1 VNLNVLSALQY
12 LAKNAASTPVV
23 SHFKSVL
30 GQHSQELL
38 LRYSNAVQVA
48 AAVVGQ
54 VAVTIYFWG
63 QVEGKAVKMK
73 AFVVA
78 SQYLLLKDASHSMP
92 NAGQHWQLSL
102 RISKLAQF
110 VVH

>member
-1 VNLNVLSALQY
+1 
-12 LAKNAASTPVV
+12 V
-23 SHFKSVL
+23 SHFKEVL

-38 LRYSNAVQVA
+38 LRSSNVAQVA
-48 AAVVGQ
+48 AAVAGQ

-63 QVEGKAVKMK
+63 QVEGKAVNLK
-73 AFVVA
+73 ALLA
-78 SQYLLLKDASHSMP
+78 SQYLSAKDASHSMP

>member
-1 VNLNVLSALQY
+1 M
-12 LAKNAASTPVV
+12 
-23 SHFKSVL
+23 

-38 LRYSNAVQVA
+38 LSSSNAAVQVA
-48 AAVVGQ
+48 VAGQ

-73 AFVVA
+73 AFVEA
-78 SQYLLLKDASHSMP
+78 SQYLFAKDASHSMP

-102 RISKLAQF
+102 RISKFTQV